1 MEGGVVDS
9 VKVFRVLQCLCVCV
23 CVCVCVR
30 VCVCVC
36 VFVRVAVSVDIVYH
50 KIKRL
55 VNKKK
60 TCQLK

>member
-36 VFVRVAVSVDIVYH
+36 VCLCVSQCRWTSCIT
-50 KIKRL
+50 KSKGLSIKKRL
-55 VNKKK
+55 VN
-60 TCQLK
+60 